1 MKGYWKNTRY
11 MLRLVWSISKGRIIG
26 TLLASAEQYISWV
39 FYSIVFIKFLMEALE
54 TGKSFREIMI
64 FLVGSTLVMMAIDL
78 YGKWYMMLYEPKT
91 KAKVYEGVNR
101 LLFDKAT
108 EVDLSCY
115 EDTEFYNRFT
125 LAMKDSEEKISSVV
139 QTTAAIST
147 GMVAAVFSLYYMYS
161 IDHFVIIFVLGPI
174 IGNFVFGRKLNK
186 KMYEQNKENVP
197 NVRRMEYVNRVM
209 YLPDYAKELRMTNI
223 FQVLK
228 SIHSEGY
235 AGIFKNIRKYAPGKI
250 NLAVWRNIFTF
261 VVIFQGV
268 IFYSLYRV
276 LVSHSIMLSDF
287 VVLFSAMNT
296 VSWILIGVSNYV
308 ITSYQNSLYV
318 ANFREFL
325 EYEPMISERQE
336 GSRPDTELCD
346 GEPELEFKN
355 VSFVYKGQKE
365 PTLKNVSMTI
375 HHKEKIAIVG
385 HNGAGKTT
393 FTKLLMR
400 LYDPSE
406 GGITYHGENIKG
418 FNLAEYR
425 RLYVSAFQDYQVF
438 AMTVAENVLMRT
450 PQGEN
455 DYALAE
461 QALKNAGIWEKVES
475 LPKGMD
481 TVLTKEFAE
490 DGAVL
495 SGGEMQKIAVAR
507 TFARDYKIAVFD
519 EPSSA
524 LDPVAEYRLYESIMK
539 SCEDKTVVF
548 ISHRLSTAVLA
559 DRIYLFENGEIAEQ
573 GTHEELMQRN
583 GLYAEMFTKQ
593 AEKYRGGMAE

>member
-1 MKGYWKNTRY
+1 MKGYWRNTLY
-11 MLRLVWSISKGRIIG
+11 MLRLVRSISKGRIIG
-26 TLLASAEQYISWV
+26 ELLNAAQRYIAWV
-39 FYSIVFIKFLMEALE
+39 FYSIVFIKYLMESLE
-54 TGKSFREIMI
+54 TGKSFREII
-64 FLVGSTLVMMAIDL
+64 TFLVVSTLAMMAIEL
-78 YGKWYMMLYEPKT
+78 YEKWYMMLYEPKV
-91 KAKVYEGVNR
+91 KAKVYEGMNR

-125 LAMKDSEEKISSVV
+125 LAMKDSEEKVNSVV
-139 QTTAAIST
+139 QTSAGIAI

-161 IDHFVIIFVLGPI
+161 IDHFIIIFVLGPI

-186 KMYEQNKENVP
+186 KTYEQNKENIP
-197 NVRRMEYVNRVM
+197 NVRRTEYVNRVM
-209 YLPDYAKELRMTNI
+209 YLPDYAKELRMTNV

-228 SIHSEGY
+228 EIHNEGY
-235 AGIFKNIRKYAPGKI
+235 VGIFKNIRKYAPGKI
-250 NLAVWRNIFTF
+250 NLAIWRNIFTF

-276 LVSHSIMLSDF
+276 LVTHSIMLSDF

-325 EYEPMISERQE
+325 EYEPMISEKQDGTE
-336 GSRPDTELCD
+336 PDTGLRD
-346 GEPELEFKN
+346 GKAALEFKN
-355 VSFVYKGQKE
+355 VSFVYKGQQE
-365 PTLKNVSMTI
+365 PTLKNVNMTI
-375 HHKEKIAIVG
+375 HAGEKIAIVG

-406 GGITYHGENIKG
+406 GEITYHGENIRE
-418 FNLAEYR
+418 FNLAKYR
-425 RLYVSAFQDYQVF
+425 RLYASAFQDYQVF
-438 AMTVAENVLMRT
+438 AMTVAENVLMRK
-450 PQGEN
+450 PESEA
-455 DYALAE
+455 DYALAK
-461 QALKNAGIWEKVES
+461 QALQNVGIWEKIES
-475 LPKGMD
+475 LPKGID
-481 TVLTKEFAE
+481 TILTKEFAE

-507 TFARDYKIAVFD
+507 TFAKEYEIAVFD

-539 SCEDKTVVF
+539 SCEGKTVIF

-573 GTHEELMQRN
+573 GSHDELMQKN

-593 AEKYRGGMAE
+593 AEKYKGGMEE